1 MELISVREL
10 FKNTAAYADREIT
23 VGGWV
28 RNRRPSKQFGFIV
41 LNDGTYFTPVQI
53 VYNDTL
59 ENFQEISKINIGA
72 ALIIKGRLVLTPDSK
87 QPFEIQADTIEVE
100 GPSTVMVCA
109 WISKGCLEPGVRT
122 TVPLMIRAAPMLIL
136 EISWKFSRVSL

>member
-10 FKNTAAYADREIT
+10 FKNTAAYAGKEIE

-41 LNDGTYFTPVQI
+41 LNDGTYFTPVQV

-72 ALIIKGRLVLTPDSK
+72 ALIVKGTLVLTPDSK
-87 QPFEIQADTIEVE
+87 QPFEIQAATIDVE
-100 GPSTVMVCA
+100 GPST
-109 WISKGCLEPGVRT
+109 GDY
-122 TVPLMIRAAPMLIL
+122 PLQIGRAH
-136 EISWKFSRVSL
+136 V